1 MTPAPDVGSLAGEA
15 GQLLDALSARLIRF
29 TSDEARAERRS
40 DAADPTDPPAPDPEA
55 PEAPAAEQIATEQIA
70 TEQIATEQIA
80 TEQIAIEQVPA
91 QQHLSCVGWCPVC
104 RSAELLKGDRSEVA
118 EKLTDAAL
126 LLITTLRSLLPEP
139 AEPAASGSEPRA
151 GVERIDIR

>member
-29 TSDEARAERRS
+29 TSDEAGAERRS
-40 DAADPTDPPAPDPEA
+40 DAADPTDPSAPDPEA
-55 PEAPAAEQIATEQIA
+55 PEAPAAEASAAEQIATEQIA
-70 TEQIATEQIA
+70 TEQI
-80 TEQIAIEQVPA
+80 PA
-91 QQHLSCVGWCPVC
+91 QQHFSCVGWCPVC

-118 EKLTDAAL
+118 EKLADAAL

-139 AEPAASGSEPRA
+139 AEPAASGPEPRA

>member
-29 TSDEARAERRS
+29 TSDEAGAERRS

-55 PEAPAAEQIATEQIA
+55 PEAPAAEAPAAEASAAEQIA
-70 TEQIATEQIA
+70 TEQIATEQI
-80 TEQIAIEQVPA
+80 PA

-118 EKLTDAAL
+118 EKLADAAL

-139 AEPAASGSEPRA
+139 AEPAASGPEPRA

>member
-80 TEQIAIEQVPA
+80 IEQVPA

-118 EKLTDAAL
+118 EKLADVAL

>member
-70 TEQIATEQIA
+70 TEQ
-80 TEQIAIEQVPA
+80 VPA

-118 EKLTDAAL
+118 EKLADVAL

-139 AEPAASGSEPRA
+139 AEPAASGPEPRA